1 MTEYCSAG
9 FPHSEISGSQDICSS
24 PKLIAACHVLRRLL
38 MPRHSPCAL
47 YSLTYLEILVLYS
60 WIMQAITDSFTQN
73 CNCYPLLLQKCST
86 IKNSQL
92 SSRFLWKTSLLP
104 CFSSHLIHCSVFKV
118 QLSSTQTPYHSQQ
131 RSRYFSLISLCLLF
145 DSQTLALVCES
156 SQNLTILIFLRPD
169 ANVQSLERF
178 HLFSKALW
186 LLLSWWR

>member
-1 MTEYCSAG
+1 
-9 FPHSEISGSQDICSS
+9 
-24 PKLIAACHVLRRLL
+24 

-47 YSLTYLEILVLYS
+47 YSLTFKRYVWFSYS

-118 QLSSTQTPYHSQQ
+118 QFPVPFETRCKRSIAWTLSSILKSL
-131 RSRYFSLISLCLLF
+131 RLVLSGGDSR
-145 DSQTLALVCES
+145 DRTG
-156 SQNLTILIFLRPD
+156 D
-169 ANVQSLERF
+169 
-178 HLFSKALW
+178 
-186 LLLSWWR
+186 LLLARQALSQLSYIPISYLQFTFRKAWWARVGSNHRPYDYQSYALASWATGP